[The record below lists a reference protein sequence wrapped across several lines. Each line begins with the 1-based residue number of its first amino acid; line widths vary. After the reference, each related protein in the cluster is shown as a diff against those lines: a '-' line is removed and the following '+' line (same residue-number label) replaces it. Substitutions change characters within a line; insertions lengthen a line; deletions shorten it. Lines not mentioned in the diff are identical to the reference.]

1 MKKSGNGD
9 PKRCC
14 ENLVSIIR
22 GEVPFDRV
30 RGMDARTIDKP
41 ESDAR
46 FEFEADA
53 RWNIETYEPRVNAD
67 KTEITVNDAPGGGFT
82 LDIEISEVADDEEM

>member
-9 PKRCC
+9 PKQCV
-14 ENLVSIIR
+14 ENLVSIVR

-41 ESDAR
+41 SEEAR
-46 FEFEADA
+46 FEFENDA
-53 RWNIETYEPRVNAD
+53 RWNIETFEPRVDPDNTAMNVID
-67 KTEITVNDAPGGGFT
+67 GENGGFL
-82 LDIEISEVADDEEM
+82 LDIEIEERIEEDEE

>member
-1 MKKSGNGD
+1 MLKSGNGD
-9 PKRCC
+9 PKKCV

-41 ESDAR
+41 ADEAR
-46 FEFEADA
+46 FEFENDA
-53 RWNIETYEPRVNAD
+53 RWNVETYEPRAD
-67 KTEITVNDAPGGGFT
+67 LSKAEITVNEAENGGFT
-82 LDIEISEVADDEEM
+82 LNIEVEKTYENEV

>member
-9 PKRCC
+9 PKQCV

-41 ESDAR
+41 DEEARFALESDAR
-46 FEFEADA
+46 
-53 RWNIETYEPRVNAD
+53 WNVETYEPRVNAD
-67 KTEITVNDAPGGGFT
+67 KTEITAKEAVNGGFA
-82 LDIEISEVADDEEM
+82 LDMQISNVFDDDL